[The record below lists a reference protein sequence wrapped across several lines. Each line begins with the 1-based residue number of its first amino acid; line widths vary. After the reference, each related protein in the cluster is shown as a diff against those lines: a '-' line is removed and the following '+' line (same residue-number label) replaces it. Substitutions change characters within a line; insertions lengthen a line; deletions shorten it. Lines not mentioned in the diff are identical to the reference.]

1 MSFASVAVNSPF
13 AGRRS
18 YTYSIPVT
26 LQLAVGQAV
35 WVPFGAKILQG
46 IVVGLSEVSDIEG
59 TKDIHGFITDAP
71 LLNLSQ
77 IRLALWISAH
87 YLCPLFDAVSLM
99 LPPGFERKLVT
110 YIEPEEQ
117 TIDTEQLSEEQR
129 KVIYFLQEQKNVSLK
144 QLEKL
149 FGKQSADRLIRQL
162 ISLKMVR
169 RVQRLEKIKIKPRQ
183 ICRITLAI
191 PSTDSA
197 EIIERLGKGRANRQI
212 EILRHLQQRGG
223 AALLPELKEALQCQ
237 QSVINVMQK
246 NKLLSVEYVDSRRDL
261 LQRVEEI
268 SAQIPA
274 LTSSQN
280 RAVQLIRS
288 STLSSDKAI
297 RVPPVFLLH
306 GVTGSGKTEVYLRAL
321 ADVIARGKRGI
332 CLVPEISLTPQM
344 IQRFTSRFPGR
355 VGVMHSGLSLRE
367 QFDEWYRIYE
377 GDFDVVIGPRSVL
390 FVPQPDI
397 GLIIIDEEHEWTYKQ
412 TDRSPRYHARDVAI
426 KYAELLGDTIV
437 ILGSATP
444 DVETY
449 SRAQSHWY
457 DLIEL
462 GERISPDGLS
472 SRLPD
477 VKIIDMRDELRSG
490 NRGILSLSLQ
500 SSISTV
506 LERHEQAILFL
517 NRRGTATFIRCSSC
531 GFVMGCKRCSA
542 ALAYHAQSK
551 RLLCHHCHYSLM
563 LPTVCPQCKRGRLL
577 LLGVGTQKVEEEI
590 SMLFPG
596 AKILRWDSDTTTTAD
611 AHEKFLGMLKNR
623 EVDILIGTQMIA
635 KGLDLPA
642 VTLAAVINA
651 DTALNLPDFRAGERT
666 FQLLCQLAG
675 RAGRGF
681 LPGYVI
687 IQTFAPEHYAICA
700 AAQQDYKS
708 FFKQEIEYRR
718 QFSYPPFSHMARLV
732 HADVN
737 AERCQQEA
745 ERVSQMLKTEVKRK
759 GISLRFIGPV
769 PAFSYR
775 VRGRY
780 LWQLLLY
787 GRAPEE
793 FLSSVDLPRD
803 WILDIDPIGVI

>member
-46 IVVGLSEVSDIEG
+46 IVVGLSEVSDVDAI
-59 TKDIHGFITDAP
+59 KDIQSIIDEAP
-71 LLNLSQ
+71 LVSVSQ
-77 IRLALWISAH
+77 VRLAFWISAY

-99 LPPGFERKLVT
+99 LPPGFERRLVT
-110 YIEPEEQ
+110 YVELTGQ
-117 TIDTEQLSEEQR
+117 TIDCEQFTEEQR
-129 KVIYFLQEQKNVSLK
+129 EVIQFLQEQKNVSLK
-144 QLEKL
+144 QLERL
-149 FGKQSADRLIRQL
+149 FGKRNTDHLIRQL
-162 ISLKMVR
+162 ASQALVHK
-169 RVQRLEKIKIKPRQ
+169 VQQIEKIKIKPRQ
-183 ICRITLAI
+183 IPRVTLA
-191 PSTDSA
+191 STVSDISEA
-197 EIIERLGKGRANRQI
+197 VTRLCKRRDHKQI
-212 EILRHLQQRGG
+212 EVLQYLQQHGG
-223 AALLPELKEALQCQ
+223 SALLQELKQAFQCQ
-237 QSVINVMQK
+237 QSVINTLRK
-246 NKLLSVEYVDSRRDL
+246 SKLISIEYVELRRDP
-261 LQRVEEI
+261 LQKGHQVP
-268 SAQIPA
+268 AQRLD

-280 RAVQLIRS
+280 QALQIIRS
-288 STLSSDKAI
+288 SFHSSSDAV

-321 ADVIARGKRGI
+321 ADVIAGGKRGI

-344 IQRFTSRFPGR
+344 IERFTSRFPGR

-377 GDFDVVIGPRSVL
+377 GEFDVVIGPRSVL
-390 FVPQPDI
+390 FVPQPDV

-412 TDRSPRYHARDVAI
+412 TDRSPRYHAREVAI
-426 KYAELLGDTIV
+426 KFAELAGDVTV

-449 SRAQSHWY
+449 SRAQSHRY
-457 DLIEL
+457 GLIEL
-462 GERISPDGLS
+462 DERVTPDGLS
-472 SRLPD
+472 SQLPD
-477 VKIIDMRDELRSG
+477 VEVVDMREELRSG

-500 SSISTV
+500 SAIKTV

-517 NRRGTATFIRCSSC
+517 NRRGTATFVRCPSC
-531 GFVMGCKRCSA
+531 GFVVRCRRCST
-542 ALAYHAQSK
+542 ALAYHSQSK
-551 RLLCHHCHYSLM
+551 KLLCHHCRYSLM
-563 LPTVCPQCKRGRLL
+563 LPTVCPQCKNGKLI

-590 SMLFPG
+590 GVLFPQSRV
-596 AKILRWDSDTTTTAD
+596 LRWDSDTTTSAN
-611 AHEKFLGMLKNR
+611 AHEEFLGMLKKR

-681 LPGYVI
+681 LPGHVI

-700 AAQQDYKS
+700 AAQQDYVS
-708 FFKQEIEYRR
+708 FFKQEIQYRQ
-718 QFSYPPFSHMARLV
+718 QFGYPPFSHMARLV
-732 HADVN
+732 HAAAN
-737 AERCQQEA
+737 AERCQREA
-745 ERVSQMLKTEVKRK
+745 ERMSQLLKGEAQRK
-759 GISLRFIGPV
+759 GVSIRFIGPV
-769 PAFSYR
+769 PASTYR
-775 VRGRY
+775 IRGRY

-793 FLSSVDLPRD
+793 FLSGVDIPRG